1 MENNHSLFDIGVAE
15 DGLTAE
21 DIAPLKAACARN
33 QAAWRAAA
41 APGEILPLYFRA
53 GGTLLQMEA
62 YPLLVS
68 HLQRSLPQ
76 PTKKKA
82 PATKPSITKK
92 ALAAKPAIAKKA
104 PASKPATK
112 KKAPAAKPATKK
124 KALAAKPAIAKK
136 APAAA
141 KKKAPAAS
149 KTTTA
154 KAKKAPAKKK

>member
-53 GGTLLQMEA
+53 GGLRMEA

-112 KKAPAAKPATKK
+112 KKAPAAKPA
-124 KALAAKPAIAKK
+124 IAKK

-141 KKKAPAAS
+141 KKKVPAAS

-154 KAKKAPAKKK
+154 KAKKRPRRRSD

>member
-1 MENNHSLFDIGVAE
+1 MEVNHSLFDIGVAE

-41 APGEILPLYFRA
+41 TPGETLPLYFRA
-53 GGTLLQMEA
+53 GGLRMEA

-76 PTKKKA
+76 PTKKKVLA
-82 PATKPSITKK
+82 AKPATNKK
-92 ALAAKPAIAKKA
+92 ALAAKPSIAKKA
-104 PASKPATK
+104 SASKPATK

-124 KALAAKPAIAKK
+124 KA
-136 APAAA
+136 PAAA
-141 KKKAPAAS
+141 KDKAPAAS
-149 KTTTA
+149 KTATA
-154 KAKKAPAKKK
+154 KAKKAPAKKKK

>member
-104 PASKPATK
+104 PA
-112 KKAPAAKPATKK
+112 
-124 KALAAKPAIAKK
+124 
-136 APAAA
+136 AA

>member
-33 QAAWRAAA
+33 QAAWQAAA

-82 PATKPSITKK
+82 PA
-92 ALAAKPAIAKKA
+92 AKPAITKKA